1 MLFICDVFLTI
12 WEITLTTYVLT
23 ESPTLRTIGLEAAQS
38 GTLTVGCS
46 GYWRV
51 NLPNLISLCVFANN
65 VAPTIF
71 INYSYYLPYQRTSE
85 S

>member
-1 MLFICDVFLTI
+1 MLFIYNVFLTI

-23 ESPTLRTIGLEAAQS
+23 ESPTLHTIGLEAAQS
-38 GTLTVGCS
+38 GTLAVGCS

-51 NLPNLISLCVFANN
+51 NLPNLISLFVFANN

>member
-1 MLFICDVFLTI
+1 MLFICDEFLTI

-23 ESPTLRTIGLEAAQS
+23 ESPTLHTIGLEAAQS
-38 GTLTVGCS
+38 GTLGCS